1 MPHVLRDEQGRIVA
15 ILDRP
20 SAGGSIELAADD
32 HELTM
37 FLHGASAKSGT
48 ARDLLLADLEFIR
61 VIEDLI
67 ELLIQKGAVMLTDLP
82 AASQA
87 KLLKRG
93 SLRRKLR
100 DSTGLMDDDA

>member
-1 MPHVLRDEQGRIVA
+1 MPHVLRDLHGRIVA

-20 SAGGSIELAADD
+20 SAGGSVELAADD
-32 HELTM
+32 PELMT
-37 FLHGASAKSGT
+37 FLAGASLPSQT

-93 SLRRKLR
+93 GLRRKLR
-100 DSTGLMDDDA
+100 DSTGLVDEDA